1 MGTISLVNARLA
13 VTDACNMPA
22 AAASGTFVTTS
33 ELNRV
38 LNSQCAEL
46 HDLVVSR
53 FEDQFTTS
61 LQFTVS
67 SGNTYTLAAG
77 FYKLVG
83 LDRDEGGGDWCR
95 IHKFDWNDR
104 NRRAAGRTW
113 RRSRE
118 IRYRVVGSTIQLTPD
133 DDALGTYRLWYVP
146 QWTDLSAD
154 GDLID
159 FPQNWHEY
167 PIAGAIAH
175 VLAKEESANGHW
187 LAQKAALRARILAM
201 AANRDADGPSRIRDV
216 RRGCV
221 DGYSWEDGE

>member
-1 MGTISLVNARLA
+1 MSISLVNARLA

-22 AAASGTFVTTS
+22 TAASGTFVTTS

-38 LNSQCAEL
+38 LNAQCAEL

-61 LQFTVS
+61 LTFTIA

-83 LDRDEGGGDWCR
+83 LDRDEGTNDWR
-95 IHKFDWNDR
+95 RVRAFEWNAR
-104 NRRAAGRTW
+104 NRRVTNASW
-113 RRSRE
+113 YRSRE
-118 IRYRVVGSTIQLTPD
+118 IRYRVVGTTIQLTPD
-133 DDALGTYRLWYVP
+133 DAALGTYRLWYVP

-154 GDLID
+154 VDLID

-167 PIAGAIAH
+167 ALAGAIAH
-175 VLAKEESANGHW
+175 VLAKEESPNDHW
-187 LAQKAALRARILAM
+187 LTQKAQLRARILAM
-201 AANRDADGPSRIRDV
+201 AANRDADRPSAIRDV
-216 RRGCV
+216 RRSY
-221 DGYSWEDGE
+221 DYDYEDP